1 VFRPDVTRA
10 VALLLAAAL
19 ANGCAAFLDGDGT
32 SGTSWSGSN
41 VPGFADR
48 CSGPQAP
55 EDCGP
60 RAEQAMQQ
68 IARSLGPPYEGPAVL
83 TDAHFVPP
91 DAMIVTYEREPA
103 FEWAAQGDRS
113 GRASAIA
120 IDLTP
125 RMRGEGDAYAIL
137 DTEGGG
143 AAGFVVPAEQADALI
158 TLLYTRTP

>member
-1 VFRPDVTRA
+1 VTRA
-10 VALLLAAAL
+10 AVLLLLAAAL
-19 ANGCAAFLDGDGT
+19 AGGCAAILTGGGT

-55 EDCGP
+55 GDCGA
-60 RAEQAMQQ
+60 RVEQAMQQ

-103 FEWAAQGDRS
+103 FEWAAEGDRS
-113 GRASAIA
+113 GRGIAIA

-125 RMRGEGDAYAIL
+125 RMRGDGDAYAVL
-137 DTEGGG
+137 DTEAAG
-143 AAGFVVPAEQADALI
+143 AASFVVPTDEADALI
-158 TLLYTRTP
+158 AILYTRTP